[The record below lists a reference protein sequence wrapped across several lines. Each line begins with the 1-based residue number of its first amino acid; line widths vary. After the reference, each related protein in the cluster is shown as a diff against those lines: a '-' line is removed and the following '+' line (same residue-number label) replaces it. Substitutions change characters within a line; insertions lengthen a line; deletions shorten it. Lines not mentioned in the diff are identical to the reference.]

1 MLLWQRTVL
10 YYVYVLF
17 SIERRKTSVG
27 RTSDLGSRMLSHNFL
42 STKGYT
48 LRFIPWVLL
57 HTEGF
62 ETKKQAALRE
72 RELKTGKGREFIRRL
87 VNEKYGAKNE

>member
-1 MLLWQRTVL
+1 
-10 YYVYVLF
+10 
-17 SIERRKTSVG
+17 
-27 RTSDLGSRMLSHNFL
+27 
-42 STKGYT
+42 
-48 LRFIPWVLL
+48 LL